1 MTTATCGRPQA
12 TARTPYPQGQRGA
25 ALALGLGLTLLA
37 TLALGG
43 YSLAHAADPAAKPTG
58 DLRLAMAGI
67 GNMRPAPWLETA
79 FGKGYLVLLYDFLVG
94 GKADGTP
101 SAENGVAERWDMSPD
116 AKTWTFWLRKG
127 IRFHD
132 GSELTAEDAKWS
144 LEMVM
149 KPESVAAFAAR
160 FRDVIQD
167 MQVPE
172 PHTLVIHTK
181 NPAIFLAQELSM
193 ATGAEGAILPKAYYE
208 RVGMDGFTAKAVGSG
223 PYKWL
228 KGTAGSVI
236 QLEAVDTHWAEGV
249 PKFKTVT
256 YRVVPEE
263 STRIAML
270 QTGEA
275 DIVAVSRERVPEL
288 KASGFK
294 VFIKEQGSVM
304 GCYFHQQWEQVPVA
318 DKRVREAMNLAVN
331 RDELIKFIF
340 AGQAKP
346 MAMYPIGSF
355 AVTAGADQS
364 LPPYPYDPVRAKAL
378 LAEAGYPN
386 GFETTIYSYARED
399 VPEMPRMIEALVGYM
414 AKIGVKLTI
423 FSTEYSVART
433 KRMTGKL
440 PGHISCLGT
449 PNRSNAG
456 DLLVLLF
463 NLHHSS
469 SKFTDHKSPEFD
481 ALMEKGTT
489 ASSLD
494 TVKVVIGDLHRWT
507 YNDHST
513 MPIAEVN
520 NPYVA
525 DAKKVPQWELG
536 RTLYDNN
543 DRDLI
548 RRR

>member
-1 MTTATCGRPQA
+1 MTEATSQSRR
-12 TARTPYPQGQRGA
+12 RTRGA
-25 ALALGLGLTLLA
+25 ASLGLAMLLGLA
-37 TLALGG
+37 AGG
-43 YSLAHAADPAAKPTG
+43 YHTSHAADPAAKPSG

-67 GNMRPAPWLETA
+67 GNMRPAPWFETA
-79 FGKGYLVLLYDFLVG
+79 FGKSYLLLLYDFLVG
-94 GKADGTP
+94 TKADGTP
-101 SAENGVAERWDMSPD
+101 SADNGVAERWEASPD

-127 IRFHD
+127 VKFHD
-132 GSELTAEDAKWS
+132 GSALTAEDAKWS

-149 KPESVAAFAAR
+149 KPESVSAFAAR
-160 FRDVIQD
+160 LRDVIQEI
-167 MQVPE
+167 QVVDPY
-172 PHTLVIHTK
+172 TLVIRAK

-193 ATGAEGAILPKAYYE
+193 AAGAEGAILPKAYYE
-208 RVGMDGFTAKAVGSG
+208 RVGQDGFAAKAVGSG
-223 PYKWL
+223 PYKWV
-228 KGTAGSVI
+228 KGTAGSVV
-236 QLEAVDTHWAEGV
+236 QLEALDTHWAEGV

-263 STRIAML
+263 STRMAML

-275 DIVAVSRERVPEL
+275 DIVAVSRERVPDL
-288 KASGFK
+288 QARGFK
-294 VFIKEQGSVM
+294 VFTKAQGSVM
-304 GCYFHQQWEQVPVA
+304 GCYFHQQWEDVPVA
-318 DKRVREAMNLAVN
+318 DKRVREALNLAVN
-331 RDELIKFIF
+331 RAELIKFIF

-364 LPPYPYDPVRAKAL
+364 LQPYPYDPERARKL
-378 LAEAGYPN
+378 LAEAGYAN

-399 VPEMPRMIEALVGYM
+399 VPEMPRMVEALVGYM

-423 FSTEYSVART
+423 FSTEYGVART
-433 KRMTGKL
+433 KRMTGKM

-456 DLLVLLF
+456 DLLALLF

-469 SKFTDHKSPEFD
+469 SKFTDHKSPEID
-481 ALMEKGTT
+481 ALLDT
-489 ASSLD
+489 ASAAA
-494 TVKVVIGDLHRWT
+494 TVDEVKKVLGDIHRWT
-507 YNDHST
+507 YQDHST
-513 MPIAEVN
+513 MPIAEVS